1 MKLDLKEVKR
11 RDNTKGIKDVGKA
24 STAELNRT
32 VDTGSPAAPK
42 AKEEIKD
49 RKEKA
54 KAKPKDTETKDAETQ
69 DTDTKDAE
77 TQDTDTKDAETQDT
91 ADQDDKEKSDE
102 EKKAAEF
109 AKFQKNYKLFAND
122 IKSELK
128 KAKDKANNPSLFKS
142 ALLKTLDLAE
152 KTFNK
157 FGKGLLNLDLE
168 QEGGVPVTSK
178 SLFDSLRNKIKGQDK
193 AEDLEKS
200 SSGLQSVIGRMNDP
214 ETFSTVKDILAK
226 KGITSPEDYDK
237 LSEKEKDDLMAEID
251 AAVIKKKA
259 EPEKED
265 KPADKPKDEEP
276 KDDESGEEPK
286 DDESGEESKDD
297 ESEDKEKKQ
306 KKTNT
311 VREAL
316 EKVYSVKRSNK
327 YASIRTLLNNMKEN

>member
-1 MKLDLKEVKR
+1 MKLDLREEKR

-54 KAKPKDTETKDAETQ
+54 KAKSKDAE
-69 DTDTKDAE
+69 TKDAE

-91 ADQDDKEKSDE
+91 ADQGDKKKSDE

-109 AKFQKNYKLFAND
+109 AEFQKNYKLFAND

-142 ALLKTLDLAE
+142 ALLKTLDIAE
-152 KTFNK
+152 KKFNE

-178 SLFDSLRNKIKGQDK
+178 SIFDSMRNKIKGQDK

-200 SSGLQSVIGRMNDP
+200 SSGLESVIGRMNDP

-226 KGITSPEDYDK
+226 KGVTSPADYDK
-237 LSEKEKDDLMAEID
+237 LSDKEKDDLMAEID
-251 AAVIKKKA
+251 AALIKKKA
-259 EPEKED
+259 ETEKED
-265 KPADKPKDEEP
+265 EPAEEPKDEKPKDEEPKEEP
-276 KDDESGEEPK
+276 KDDESG
-286 DDESGEESKDD
+286 
-297 ESEDKEKKQ
+297 DKEKKQ

>member
-1 MKLDLKEVKR
+1 MKLDLREEKR

-49 RKEKA
+49 RKEKEKA
-54 KAKPKDTETKDAETQ
+54 KAKSKDAE
-69 DTDTKDAE
+69 
-77 TQDTDTKDAETQDT
+77 TKDAETQDT
-91 ADQDDKEKSDE
+91 ADQGDKKKSDKEKSDE
-102 EKKAAEF
+102 EKKAEEF
-109 AKFQKNYKLFAND
+109 AEFQKNYKLFAND

-142 ALLKTLDLAE
+142 ALLKTLDIAE
-152 KTFNK
+152 KKFNE

-200 SSGLQSVIGRMNDP
+200 SSGLESVIGRMNDP

-226 KGITSPEDYDK
+226 KGVTSPADYDK
-237 LSEKEKDDLMAEID
+237 LSDKEKDDLMAEID
-251 AAVIKKKA
+251 AALIKKKA
-259 EPEKED
+259 ETEKED
-265 KPADKPKDEEP
+265 EPAEEPKDEKPKDEEPKEEP
-276 KDDESGEEPK
+276 KDDESG
-286 DDESGEESKDD
+286 
-297 ESEDKEKKQ
+297 DKEKKQ

-327 YASIRTLLNNMKEN
+327 YASVRTLLNNMKEN

>member
-1 MKLDLKEVKR
+1 MKLDLREEKR

-32 VDTGSPAAPK
+32 VDTGCPAAPK

-54 KAKPKDTETKDAETQ
+54 KAKSKDAE
-69 DTDTKDAE
+69 
-77 TQDTDTKDAETQDT
+77 TKDAETQDT
-91 ADQDDKEKSDE
+91 ADQGDKKKSD
-102 EKKAAEF
+102 KKKNAEEF
-109 AKFQKNYKLFAND
+109 AEFQKNYKLYANE

-128 KAKDKANNPSLFKS
+128 KAKDKAENPSLFKS
-142 ALLKTLDLAE
+142 ALLKTLDIAE

-157 FGKGLLNLDLE
+157 FGKALLNLDLE
-168 QEGGVPVTSK
+168 QESGVPVEVASK
-178 SLFDSLRNKIKGQDK
+178 SIFDSMRNKIKGQDK

-200 SSGLQSVIGRMNDP
+200 STGLESIIGKMNNP
-214 ETFSTVKDILAK
+214 ATFSEIKGILAK
-226 KGITSPEDYDK
+226 KGIKSPADYDK

-251 AAVIKKKA
+251 AALIKKEA
-259 EPEKED
+259 EPKKED
-265 KPADKPKDEEP
+265 KPAKKPKDD
-276 KDDESGEEPK
+276 KSD
-286 DDESGEESKDD
+286 
-297 ESEDKEKKQ
+297 DKEKK
-306 KKTNT
+306 TNA

>member
-1 MKLDLKEVKR
+1 MKLDLREEKR

-49 RKEKA
+49 RKEKEKA
-54 KAKPKDTETKDAETQ
+54 KAKSKDAE
-69 DTDTKDAE
+69 
-77 TQDTDTKDAETQDT
+77 TKDAETQDT
-91 ADQDDKEKSDE
+91 ADQGDKKKSDKEKSDE

-109 AKFQKNYKLFAND
+109 AKFQKKYKLFANE

-142 ALLKTLDLAE
+142 ALLKTLDIAE
-152 KTFNK
+152 KKFNE

-200 SSGLQSVIGRMNDP
+200 SSGLESVIGRMNDP

-226 KGITSPEDYDK
+226 KGVTSPADYDK
-237 LSEKEKDDLMAEID
+237 LSDKEKDDLMAEID
-251 AAVIKKKA
+251 AALIKKKA
-259 EPEKED
+259 ETEKED
-265 KPADKPKDEEP
+265 EPAEEPKDEKPKDEEPKEEP
-276 KDDESGEEPK
+276 KDDESG
-286 DDESGEESKDD
+286 
-297 ESEDKEKKQ
+297 DKEKKQ

-327 YASIRTLLNNMKEN
+327 YASVRTLLNNMKEN

>member
-1 MKLDLKEVKR
+1 MKLDLREEKR

-49 RKEKA
+49 RKEKEKA
-54 KAKPKDTETKDAETQ
+54 KAKSKDAE
-69 DTDTKDAE
+69 
-77 TQDTDTKDAETQDT
+77 TKDAETQDT
-91 ADQDDKEKSDE
+91 ADQDDKKKSDE
-102 EKKAAEF
+102 EKKAEEF
-109 AKFQKNYKLFAND
+109 AEFQKNYKLFAND

-142 ALLKTLDLAE
+142 ALLKTLDIAE
-152 KTFNK
+152 KKFNE

-226 KGITSPEDYDK
+226 KGVTSPADYDK
-237 LSEKEKDDLMAEID
+237 LSDKEKDDLMAEID
-251 AAVIKKKA
+251 AALIKKKA
-259 EPEKED
+259 ETEKED
-265 KPADKPKDEEP
+265 EPAEEPKDEKPKDEEPKEEP
-276 KDDESGEEPK
+276 KDDESG
-286 DDESGEESKDD
+286 
-297 ESEDKEKKQ
+297 DKEKKQ

-327 YASIRTLLNNMKEN
+327 YASVRTLLNNMKEN